1 MMGVEEGRFIVSF
14 SFSLIFNIQSARK
27 TLPPS
32 IPPFLFSTFEATLEH
47 YFATAT
53 ASFLFSNEY
62 VRMRAYFHG
71 TVLYINASISALMQA
86 LIPTSPQLLIARRT

>member
-47 YFATAT
+47 SLATAT
-53 ASFLFSNEY
+53 ASFLFSDKCACIRTY
-62 VRMRAYFHG
+62 LCG
-71 TVLYINASISALMQA
+71 TVSYIDPSIYA
-86 LIPTSPQLLIARRT
+86 LIQSLVPTSPSHPPHDG